1 MGRCLNIEDRA
12 TGRCVD
18 LAGGEAKEG
27 TYFPALP
34 ALTTDYKAVRQD
46 FSLII
51 LHWFRLFPALKRLVG
66 KRRCKFI
73 SKSQSAISSG
83 LENLI
88 FLAGK
93 TPFQG
98 SKDGERA
105 DIARRNAEPAVRVN
119 AGSEQVSVQDL
130 DVSETR
136 KRLKASGQCRKCS
149 FSNLHYFIF
158 SNSPATASMS
168 NGKSSTLCNLP
179 SRPKTMLVGKP

>member
-1 MGRCLNIEDRA
+1 MNMKISTKSLGLSGN
-12 TGRCVD
+12 
-18 LAGGEAKEG
+18 
-27 TYFPALP
+27 FPALP

-46 FSLII
+46 FSLFF
-51 LHWFRLFPALKRLVG
+51 LHWFWFFPALKRLGG
-66 KRRCKFI
+66 KRRCKLI
-73 SKSQSAISSG
+73 SKSQSVISSG

-98 SKDGERA
+98 SKDCERA
-105 DIARRNAEPAVRVN
+105 DIAKRNAEPAVRVS

-130 DVSETR
+130 EASAAR
-136 KRLKASGQCRKCS
+136 KRLKVSGQCRKCS
-149 FSNLHYFIF
+149 FSKLYYYILS
-158 SNSPATASMS
+158 SNPATASMS

>member
-1 MGRCLNIEDRA
+1 MNMKLS
-12 TGRCVD
+12 
-18 LAGGEAKEG
+18 AKPLG
-27 TYFPALP
+27 LSGNFPALP
-34 ALTTDYKAVRQD
+34 ALTTDYKAVMQD
-46 FSLII
+46 FSLFF
-51 LHWFRLFPALKRLVG
+51 LHWFRLFPALRRVGG

-98 SKDGERA
+98 SKDCERA
-105 DIARRNAEPAVRVN
+105 DKPRRSAEPAARVS

-130 DVSETR
+130 EVLEVR
-136 KRLKASGQCRKCS
+136 KRLKVSGQCRKCS
-149 FSNLHYFIF
+149 FSKLYYYILS
-158 SNSPATASMS
+158 SNPATASMS
-168 NGKSSTLCNLP
+168 NGKSRTVCNLP

>member
-1 MGRCLNIEDRA
+1 MNMKISTKSLGLSGN
-12 TGRCVD
+12 
-18 LAGGEAKEG
+18 
-27 TYFPALP
+27 FPALP

-46 FSLII
+46 FSLFF
-51 LHWFRLFPALKRLVG
+51 LHWFRRFPALRRLVW

-98 SKDGERA
+98 SKDCERA
-105 DIARRNAEPAVRVN
+105 DIPRRSVEPAARVS

-130 DVSETR
+130 EASEVR
-136 KRLKASGQCRKCS
+136 KRLKVSGQCRKCS
-149 FSNLHYFIF
+149 FSKLYYYIF
-158 SNSPATASMS
+158 SSSPATASIS
-168 NGKSSTLCNLP
+168 NGKSRTVCNLP